1 MKLTV
6 QNRTLFGKKL
16 TPLRKLRLV
25 PGVIYSKHMTDTI
38 AISIDEV
45 QLKKAYAAAGTST
58 AIELI
63 GDGINQLVIFQDYQL
78 HPVRDTLLHVDFLA
92 VKADEMVE
100 AEVHIIFEGESSL
113 VKLGL
118 GQLQYVKHS
127 IMVEALP
134 LDLPH
139 DIKVDVSNIATLDD
153 GVFVKD
159 LNLGKKVK
167 ILEDMDQPIVVAV
180 ELSSDEEVVAVPVVV
195 A

>member
-153 GVFVKD
+153 GVFVKN

>member
-6 QNRTLFGKKL
+6 QSRTLFGKKL

-25 PGVIYSKHMTDTI
+25 PGVIYSKHMADTI
-38 AISIDEV
+38 AISVDEV
-45 QLKKAYAAAGTST
+45 QLKKAYAVAGTST
-58 AIELI
+58 AVELT
-63 GDGINQLVIFQDYQL
+63 GDGINQLVLFHDYQL

-159 LNLGKKVK
+159 LDLGKKVK
-167 ILEDMDQPIVVAV
+167 ILEDKDQPIVVAV
-180 ELSSDEEVVAVPVVV
+180 ELSSDEEVVPAVI